1 MFNYAP
7 QFSKPLKLLAP
18 VVGTQPGFHHDKKD
32 EHEHFDLSCTLQT
45 GNTTERRLFYRMNRT
60 CGTLQRFQCF
70 LKFKCCRCI
79 TTVVFTTSTK
89 KGSNGCTSTVF
100 CTVRTV
106 GVRLCTWRNVNGSI
120 TEPHLRIS
128 MNFSTFKIQAL
139 LGRWRCKNSS
149 VLHLWGL
156 DNHLQY
162 LWHID
167 DLPIK
172 QSLNRHFKDH
182 PWVFPQQGER
192 DQCCRTN
199 VLCVNPGA
207 KVLRGTRRL
216 ETVHAHDGRVW
227 KVATCLAVR
236 QLHWPTEFNSPSPG
250 SASRRRTEEHA
261 ISSCSGS
268 CRPCAHVGPKKW
280 CQSGPGT
287 GFRWRPRNVRLV
299 DDANALRDV
308 LAHFRLPLRTLLALA
323 ERSRPLVLHQLDLVS
338 QMIRLVLVWCIRPLT
353 QAPRSRVALLN
364 VLRER

>member
-1 MFNYAP
+1 
-7 QFSKPLKLLAP
+7 
-18 VVGTQPGFHHDKKD
+18 
-32 EHEHFDLSCTLQT
+32 
-45 GNTTERRLFYRMNRT
+45 MNRT

-268 CRPCAHVGPKKW
+268 CRPCAA
-280 CQSGPGT
+280 
-287 GFRWRPRNVRLV
+287 RWSQEMVPIR
-299 DDANALRDV
+299 AGYG
-308 LAHFRLPLRTLLALA
+308 LPLASKKRTSRRRCQCLA
-323 ERSRPLVLHQLDLVS
+323 RCSRPLSFTPANTSGTGGTFTSTGAASIGPGVTDDTAGACVMYSSTDASSTIASGVAQCPPRALGTAGRSSLKLETWITCLNHFLPLGERWLKKCLKKVILESDFSVLH
-338 QMIRLVLVWCIRPLT
+338 
-353 QAPRSRVALLN
+353 
-364 VLRER
+364 